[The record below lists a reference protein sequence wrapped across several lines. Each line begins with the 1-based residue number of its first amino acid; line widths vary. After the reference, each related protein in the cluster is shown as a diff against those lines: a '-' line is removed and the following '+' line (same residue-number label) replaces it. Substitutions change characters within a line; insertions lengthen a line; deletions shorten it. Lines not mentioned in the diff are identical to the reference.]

1 VGDQGKNIDDG
12 WGREMCPL
20 TEGRFPMTSAVASVL
35 MPLVLVWAAVWAGD
49 RWLRRV
55 RALFTGERVCPKP
68 PPFFWILAEVAV
80 VRRAPA
86 AERDNGGRGLRRL
99 VLDAMERAVCDAQPA
114 VPWVSKG
121 VVHDRDVVCARV
133 HGRLGRARRRR
144 TRGAVYAPSRPAD
157 PVPRGTIA

>member
-1 VGDQGKNIDDG
+1 MV
-12 WGREMCPL
+12 CPL

-35 MPLVLVWAAVWAGD
+35 TPLVLVWAAVWAGD